1 MSRSRHLQRS
11 APSPGTH
18 RKSAV
23 AAPTAAASRA
33 PGVLG
38 SLLFRLDRG
47 SRIGTAFLFAIVLVL
62 IALRRVSLGG
72 YPTYLGKY
80 YAMLATDPFHPAPDN
95 PVGHRILAP
104 LLSYLLGLRGPLILY
119 TDLFV
124 VLVLLAAAYLW
135 FRGRAHTP
143 AWAVMGASTLALSM
157 VVLTTLRYG
166 GYPDA
171 LLYLLVFGAW
181 WARSRLWLSCVL
193 FLLAM
198 LAHESA
204 AFLSPWLL
212 WVLAGGG
219 SKAPLGV
226 LRAAGGIAATLIVF
240 WGIHLWLERMHP
252 SVAYTLGF
260 YLRPLLADPL
270 HWFRES
276 APHRWLGI
284 AAAFN
289 LYWVFPILAATR
301 LALRGSKADA
311 ALLLLPIPCAL
322 AQLFVAYDVTRLTT
336 LSFMSMLLGAEY
348 LIRTNGFGARRWV
361 LPLSLVNFF
370 IPQVNV
376 AMGVVDFM
384 GHR

>member
-1 MSRSRHLQRS
+1 VLG
-11 APSPGTH
+11 A
-18 RKSAV
+18 
-23 AAPTAAASRA
+23 
-33 PGVLG
+33 LG
-38 SLLFRLDRG
+38 SLLFRFERAG
-47 SRIGTAFLFAIVLVL
+47 RIATAFLFAIVLVL

-72 YPTYLGKY
+72 HPTYLGKY

-104 LLSYLLGLRGPLILY
+104 LLSYLVGLRGPLILY
-119 TDLFV
+119 FDLFV
-124 VLVLLAAAYLW
+124 VVVLLAAAYLW
-135 FRGRAHTP
+135 FRGRDHTP
-143 AWAVMGASTLALSM
+143 AWAVLGASTLALSM
-157 VVLTTLRYG
+157 VVLTTLHYG

-181 WARSRLWLSCVL
+181 WARSRLWLSGVL
-193 FLLAM
+193 FLAAM

-204 AFLSPWLL
+204 AFLAPWLFG
-212 WVLAGGG
+212 VLAGGG
-219 SKAPLGV
+219 SKAPRGV
-226 LRAAGGIAATLIVF
+226 ARAAGAIAATLIAF
-240 WGIHLWLERMHP
+240 WGIHGLLERVHP
-252 SVAYTLGF
+252 EVQYTLGF

-276 APHRWLGI
+276 APHRGLGI

-301 LALRGSKADA
+301 LALRGAKADA
-311 ALLLLPIPCAL
+311 LLLLLPIPCAL

-336 LSFMSMLLGAEY
+336 LAFMSMLLGAEY
-348 LIRTNGFGARRWV
+348 LMRTNGFGARRWV